1 MRDTVVVVTVVQFVH
16 ADFFFLSLTLM
27 LTLGTR
33 LASTKVCSLTVAGAF
48 WKPYFMQLVALLSNS

>member
-16 ADFFFLSLTLM
+16 ADFFFSLTLM

>member
-16 ADFFFLSLTLM
+16 ADFLSLTLM

>member
-16 ADFFFLSLTLM
+16 ADFFLTLM

-33 LASTKVCSLTVAGAF
+33 LASTKVCSLTVAGAL
-48 WKPYFMQLVALLSNS
+48 WKPYFMQLVALLSNT

>member
-16 ADFFFLSLTLM
+16 ADFLSLTLM

-33 LASTKVCSLTVAGAF
+33 LASTKVCSLTVAGAL
-48 WKPYFMQLVALLSNS
+48 WKPYFMQLVALLSNT